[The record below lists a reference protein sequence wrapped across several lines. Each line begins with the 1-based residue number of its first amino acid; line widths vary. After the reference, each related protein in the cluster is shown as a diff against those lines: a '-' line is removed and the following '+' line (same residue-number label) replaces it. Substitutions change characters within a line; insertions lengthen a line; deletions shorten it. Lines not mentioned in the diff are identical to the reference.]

1 MKTGF
6 SSERLAGEPALREVN
21 SILRKCVHCGFCTA
35 TCPTFVLTG
44 DEADSPRGRIYLIK
58 AMLEEQAPP
67 PPSTVT
73 HIDRCLTCLSCM
85 TTCPSGVDYVH
96 LIDRARSF
104 IAKHHKRSL
113 PDRLLR
119 KLLAMVIPHPLIFRL
134 SLWGA
139 KLGKPLAGL
148 MPGRLKGL
156 MAMAPE
162 KIHPASPTAKPQN
175 FPAQGER
182 KKRVALLVGCAQQ
195 VLRPAIDEATIRLL
209 TRLGCEVVTAAGQGC
224 CGALVHHMGDEEA
237 ARRAARKN
245 VAAWMKEINGKGLDA
260 IVSNASG
267 CGTMLKDYHHLLAG
281 DQDAETISTLAKDI
295 SEILNE
301 LGPLVPTREVKM
313 SVAYHSACSLQHGQK
328 IRDLPKQLLASVGF
342 TIKEIGEGHLCCGSA
357 GTYNILEP
365 EMAKELQERK
375 AGNIEKTKADLVAA
389 GNIGCIEQ
397 ISRGANI
404 PVVHTVELLDWATG
418 GPNPTTS
425 PSSPLIAQ

>member
-6 SSERLAGEPALREVN
+6 SPERLAAEPALREVN
-21 SILRKCVHCGFCTA
+21 AILRKCVHCGFCTA

-44 DEADSPRGRIYLIK
+44 DEADSPRGRAYLIK

-67 PPSTVT
+67 PASTVA

-96 LIDRARSF
+96 LIDRARAF
-104 IAKHHKRSL
+104 IAKRHERPL
-113 PDRLLR
+113 ADRLLR
-119 KLLAMVIPHPLIFRL
+119 KLLALVIPHPHIFRL

-148 MPGRLKGL
+148 LPGRLKGL
-156 MAMAPE
+156 MEMAPE
-162 KIHPASPTAKPQN
+162 KIHPPSPTARAQI

-182 KKRVALLVGCAQQ
+182 RMRVALLVGCAQQ
-195 VLRPAIDEATIRLL
+195 VLRPSIDEATIRLL
-209 TRLGCEVVTAAGQGC
+209 TRLGCEVVVVAGQGC

-237 ARRAARKN
+237 AKRAARKN
-245 VAAWMKEINGKGLDA
+245 IAAWMKEIDGQGLDA

-267 CGTMLKDYHHLLAG
+267 CGSMLKDYRHLLAG
-281 DQDAETISTLAKDI
+281 DQAAETISALTKDI
-295 SEILNE
+295 SEIISQ
-301 LGPLVPTREVKM
+301 LGPLAPIREVNM

-342 TIKEIGEGHLCCGSA
+342 TLKEIGEGHLCCGSA

-365 EMAKELQERK
+365 EMAKELQARK
-375 AGNIEKTKADLVAA
+375 AGNIEKTKADIVAA

-397 ISRGANI
+397 ISRGVNI
-404 PVVHTVELLDWATG
+404 PVVHMVELLDWATG
-418 GPNPTTS
+418 GETGPES
-425 PSSPLIAQ
+425 IFWR

>member
-1 MKTGF
+1 MKTDF
-6 SSERLAGEPALREVN
+6 PPERLAAEPALREVN
-21 SILRKCVHCGFCTA
+21 AILRKCVHCGFCTA

-44 DEADSPRGRIYLIK
+44 DEADSPRGRVYLIK
-58 AMLEEQAPP
+58 AMLEDAAPP
-67 PPSTVT
+67 PASTVA

-104 IAKHHKRSL
+104 IAKRYERSL
-113 PDRLLR
+113 ADRLLR
-119 KLLAMVIPHPLIFRL
+119 KLLAMVIPYPTIFRL

-162 KIHPASPTAKPQN
+162 KIHPASPTARPQV

-182 KKRVALLVGCAQQ
+182 KMRVALLVGCAQQ
-195 VLRPAIDEATIRLL
+195 VLRPSIDEATIRLL

-237 ARRAARKN
+237 AKRAARTN
-245 VAAWMKEINGKGLDA
+245 IAAWMKEIHGQGLDA

-267 CGTMLKDYHHLLAG
+267 CGTMLKDYGHLLAG
-281 DQDAETISTLAKDI
+281 HQEAETVSALAKDI
-295 SEILNE
+295 SEVLSQ
-301 LGPLVPTREVKM
+301 LGPLVPTQEVKM

-328 IRDLPKQLLASVGF
+328 IRDLPKQLLASAGF
-342 TIKEIGEGHLCCGSA
+342 TIKEIGESHLCCGSA

-365 EMAKELQERK
+365 GMAKELQERK
-375 AGNIEKTKADLVAA
+375 AGNIDKTKADIVAA

-397 ISRGANI
+397 ISRGTTI
-404 PVVHTVELLDWATG
+404 PVVHMVELLDWATG
-418 GPNPTTS
+418 GEKPGVG
-425 PSSPLIAQ
+425 